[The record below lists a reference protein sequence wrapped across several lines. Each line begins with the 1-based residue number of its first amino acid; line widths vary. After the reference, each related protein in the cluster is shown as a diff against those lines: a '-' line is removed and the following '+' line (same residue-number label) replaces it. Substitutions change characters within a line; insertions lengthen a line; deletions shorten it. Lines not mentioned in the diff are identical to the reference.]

1 MKSLN
6 INNEECRSLEGFERY
21 HISESGRVYRTDLH
35 KPRSLRDKNK
45 VYLSENKV
53 HYKIGE
59 ATLRHGR
66 VSITDD
72 TGKLHNKGLST
83 LVCMAFNNLDE
94 NEIDESKEIG
104 YRDEDN
110 KNLHYSNLYL
120 REKSLQNY
128 KLSKKDVQ
136 YIRKYIRKK
145 VPLNKIKTG
154 ENWGNGKRKIKAPKA
169 PFEIEDVKIR
179 KYVAIFDR
187 TKSAV
192 GIKKPFK
199 VKRNPDKPTDNLI
212 IGILKGYKLTLK
224 HTNITRANENVEK
237 LNQYFFKTK

>member
-6 INNEECRSLEGFERY
+6 INNEECRSLEGFEKY

-35 KPRSLRDKNK
+35 KPRSLRDTDK

-59 ATLRHGR
+59 ATL
-66 VSITDD
+66 
-72 TGKLHNKGLST
+72 
-83 LVCMAFNNLDE
+83 
-94 NEIDESKEIG
+94 
-104 YRDEDN
+104 
-110 KNLHYSNLYL
+110 HYSNLYL
-120 REKSLQNY
+120 RAKSLQNY

-145 VPLNKIKTG
+145 VPLNKIGKIFNVSEMQINRIKTG

-199 VKRNPDKPTDNLI
+199 VKRNPDNPTDNLI

-237 LNQYFFKTK
+237 LNQYFFKTN